1 MVFIKILYECV
12 IVIGIFYLYILLCK
26 YLNLALKNNQKKNN
40 NIIIIN
46 NNDLFI
52 ENESNKLIVNS
63 SLIKS
68 FNLEI

>member
-40 NIIIIN
+40 NIII
-46 NNDLFI
+46 